1 MTLGRSIVV
10 VQCRHMLYM
19 LYIQGFGYIWVG
31 ELDHEWYILAFAFD
45 IQKSHKL
52 RVLHTVI
59 LLSSCNSVAPE
70 AD

>member
-1 MTLGRSIVV
+1 
-10 VQCRHMLYM
+10 M
-19 LYIQGFGYIWVG
+19 LYIQGFGFIWVG

-52 RVLHTVI
+52 RVLNTVV

-70 AD
+70 ADLN